1 MATSSYE
8 KGIEVLG
15 KMVDEEI
22 MNGTINWVKQFSPDI
37 ANLIVEFPFGTI
49 YSRPGLSLQQRS
61 LMTITA
67 LITTGASNQLDFH
80 INGALN
86 VGLTPQEIIEAI
98 IHTIPYSGFPKAV
111 DAVGVTMKVF
121 KEREITLE

>member
-1 MATSSYE
+1 MEDNRYD

-15 KMVDEEI
+15 KMVDEEVL
-22 MNGTINWVKQFSPDI
+22 NKTINWVKQFSPDI
-37 ANLIVEFPFGTI
+37 ANLIVEIPFGTI
-49 YSRPGLSLQQRS
+49 YSRPGLTLQQRS

-80 INGALN
+80 IHGALN

-98 IHTIPYSGFPKAV
+98 IHTISYSGFPKAV
-111 DAVGVTMKVF
+111 DAVAVVMKVF
-121 KEREITLE
+121 KERGITLD